1 MKLIGSWIKSE
12 AAQRL
17 FGRLIALLL
26 WVLHVTV
33 RWRRE
38 IAPETQALLD
48 NGQPLLICLWH
59 GRMLLLS
66 GAWPRRP
73 ARLGVVTSAHR
84 DGRLI
89 ARAAS
94 VFDYDTVLG
103 SSRRGGTTALLGMSR
118 LLRRGVPVVITPDGP
133 KGPRMRL
140 KAGAVK
146 AAQITGAPLVAYSGS
161 ARPRKIFASWDRFC
175 LPLPFARAVIRIGP
189 PVYVPRDADPA
200 TLELC
205 RQRLE
210 DSLNALTNDAERA
223 LGQEEIQAAAP
234 EDLPQRHASA

>member
-1 MKLIGSWIKSE
+1 VKFIGTWIKSE
-12 AAQRL
+12 PAQRL
-17 FGRLIALLL
+17 FGRLIAVLL

-48 NGQPLLICLWH
+48 SGKPLLICLWH

-89 ARAAS
+89 ARAAT
-94 VFDYDTVLG
+94 VFGYDPVLG
-103 SSRRGGTTALLGMSR
+103 SSRRGGTTALLGMNR
-118 LLRRGVPVVITPDGP
+118 LLRRGVPVVISPDGP

-146 AAQITGAPLVAYSGS
+146 AAQITGAPLVAFTGS
-161 ARPRKIFASWDRFC
+161 ARPRKVFASWDRFC
-175 LPLPFARAVIRIGP
+175 LPLPFARAEIRIGP

-200 TLELC
+200 ALELC

-210 DSLNALTNDAERA
+210 SSLNALTNDAERA

-234 EDLPQRHASA
+234 EDLPKRHASA